1 MRTYRSHSGVS
12 VLSDFLEVPGLGFLP
27 VNAFVIHAAQ
37 PVVVDTGLG
46 LPGRDFT
53 AFLAEVIDPADIAW
67 IWLTHPDRDHTGGL
81 FALLDA
87 APRARVVTTFVGAG
101 IMSAEH
107 PLPINR
113 IYLLNPGQSLDAG
126 DRRLTGFRPPLFDNP
141 ATVGI
146 LDTTTGTCLSS
157 DCFGAPLPTAELATA
172 QDAAAASPDQVRAAQ
187 LLWATV
193 DSPWVHAVD
202 RAKFAASFG
211 PLRDFGP
218 SAIFSTHLPPVTSE
232 ISALFA
238 ALLDAPQ
245 ASPFTGPD
253 QAALEAMLRELQP
266 AQPDRPAARTRVIN
280 PSPVQTR
287 I

>member
-1 MRTYRSHSGVS
+1 MHTYRASQDLS
-12 VLSDFLEVPGLGFLP
+12 VLADHLEVPGLGFLP
-27 VNAFVIHAAQ
+27 VNAFVVHAAQ

-46 LPGRDFT
+46 LPDRDFI
-53 AFLAEVIDPADIAW
+53 AALAEVIDPADVAW

-87 APRARVVTTFVGAG
+87 APRARVVTTFAGAG

-107 PLPINR
+107 PLPMNR
-113 IYLLNPGQSLDAG
+113 IYLLNPGQSLDVG

-146 LDTTTGTCLSS
+146 LDTSTGTCLSS
-157 DCFGAPLPTAELATA
+157 DCFGAPLPSAELATA
-172 QDAAAASPDQVRAAQ
+172 ESVAAADPGQLRAAQ

-202 RAKFAASFG
+202 PAKYAASFA

-218 SAIFSTHLPPVTSE
+218 SAILSTHLPPLTTG
-232 ISALFA
+232 SATVFDT
-238 ALLDAPQ
+238 LLDAPK

-253 QAALEAMLRELQP
+253 QAALEAMLREFQP
-266 AQPDRPAARTRVIN
+266 A
-280 PSPVQTR
+280 
-287 I
+287 